1 MNTTIYLG
9 SVKWN
14 NKYAHVVDFQTETKR
29 RAWFINNF
37 IEHAKTTKLLDR
49 EQGELETDVLTYNE
63 MLERGYNYMYVEEF
77 DERVDKTFKW
87 FAFITALE
95 RTNKDTVVI
104 RYELDYWQTYFFK
117 PNGDK
122 AVTDIL
128 DAFVKREHVDRWSTT
143 STPNVY
149 KPIYSRTIEGL
160 EVGEML
166 KEEQSRYNY
175 YLYKNGEKTD
185 IGVIPYLVIHNDS
198 MTTDIN
204 TLTSINGMMI
214 QETRMFLMF
223 RINTSKNVYYRIHME
238 VGDYNQDYLIDNAFS
253 GYLDKGDNEFIIKN
267 FDTKLDNIIKIIKLN
282 YLPFRLDIVDEN
294 ANDMFISTNDD
305 MMFTYPYNPNIYVNL
320 EPLSYKKMGVEN
332 KTCYAL
338 LIRTYN
344 HIPYT
349 DNIRRYQIGEIKLPL
364 LSHIVSVFDTSSMSF
379 EPKLDTREFTYYV
392 ISSSKS
398 ENLMLY
404 YENFND
410 DVKLYLNNSL
420 DVWTYDEVVIT
431 NYGNDDVF
439 NNLRTKLNNELML
452 SNDAYL
458 NYMKNNRE
466 QIITTQ
472 TLNTTK
478 TAIGVASI
486 VGGGALIASSVAT
499 GGAGIGMGLGL
510 IAGGIGST
518 VSGVG
523 NIASEI
529 TKQHD
534 YKNKVDETKS
544 TANTLMI
551 DIAEGKDKYYLTKY
565 KIHDKYK
572 ERVYQLFMKQGY
584 LVNEYRKPNLTSRY
598 YYNYIQCS
606 YVELNPQAIPQDAV
620 RRIIENIY
628 LNGTT
633 IWHYRNPNTFRL
645 IDYSLENWEMSL
657 NPSGQ

>member
-77 DERVDKTFKW
+77 DDRVDKTFKW

-95 RTNKDTVVI
+95 RTNKDTVII

-166 KEEQSRYNY
+166 KEEQSRYDY
-175 YLYKNGEKTD
+175 YLYKNGEKTN
-185 IGVIPYLVIHNDS
+185 IGVIPYLVIHNGELDGELNIL
-198 MTTDIN
+198 TTQIN
-204 TLTSINGMMI
+204 NINLLK
-214 QETRMFLMF
+214 TRMFLMF
-223 RINTSKNVYYRIHME
+223 KINTSKNVYYRTLE
-238 VGDYNQDYLIDNAFS
+238 NNELVYYLIDKNFVGNLFA
-253 GYLDKGDNEFIIKN
+253 YNNVDIKN
-267 FDTKLDNIIKIIKLN
+267 FDIRLDNIIKIVKLN
-282 YLPFRLDIVDEN
+282 YLPFRLNIVEEN
-294 ANDMFISTNDD
+294 NEEMVISTHDELPSQPSPHKN
-305 MMFTYPYNPNIYVNL
+305 TYL
-320 EPLSYKKMGVEN
+320 TPLSYIAQSFASPTV
-332 KTCYAL
+332 YAL
-338 LIRTYN
+338 MIEVYN
-344 HIPYT
+344 HIPYA
-349 DNIRRYQIGEIKLPL
+349 DNQQRYQIGEIKLPL
-364 LSHIVSVFDTSSMSF
+364 LSHIVNINDNASMSF
-379 EPKLDTREFTYYV
+379 EPKLDTREFTYHV

-398 ENLMLY
+398 ENLVLY

-410 DVKLYLNNSL
+410 DVKLYVNNSL
-420 DVWTYDEVVIT
+420 DVWTYDELVVT

-466 QIITTQ
+466 QIQTTQ
-472 TLNTTK
+472 NLNATK

-486 VGGGALIASSVAT
+486 VGGGALIASSVVT
-499 GGAGIGMGLGL
+499 GGSGLGMGLGL

-523 NIASEI
+523 NVYSEMS
-529 TKQHD
+529 KQHD
-534 YKNKVDETKS
+534 YKNRLDEVKS
-544 TANTLMI
+544 SANTLMI
-551 DIAEGKDKYYLTKY
+551 DIAEGKDKYHLTKY

-633 IWHYRNPNTFRL
+633 IWHYRNPNDFRI
-645 IDYSLENWEMSL
+645 IDYSFENWEMSL
-657 NPSGQ
+657 ITSE

>member
-29 RAWFINNF
+29 RAWFINHF

-95 RTNKDTVVI
+95 RTNKDTVII

-166 KEEQSRYNY
+166 KEEQSRYDY
-175 YLYKNGEKTD
+175 YLYKNGEKTN
-185 IGVIPYLVIHNDS
+185 IGVMPYLVIHNGQS
-198 MTTDIN
+198 
-204 TLTSINGMMI
+204 SGYGPWINGI
-214 QETRMFLMF
+214 ELQEIRGFLMLK
-223 RINTSKNVYYRIHME
+223 IDTPKKVYYRNNSYTGNLGEH
-238 VGDYNQDYLIDNAFS
+238 DQLIDKDFN
-253 GYLDKGDNEFIIKN
+253 GYLNVEEGVFDIKN
-267 FDTKLDNIIKIIKLN
+267 FDTKLDNIIRIIKLN
-282 YLPFRLDIVDEN
+282 YLPFRLDIVEEDDD
-294 ANDMFISTNDD
+294 DMIISTHDD
-305 MMFTYPYNPNIYVNL
+305 MKRLPATRYVEL
-320 EPLSYKKMGVEN
+320 LPLTYKKYVGDIRYN
-332 KTCYAL
+332 AL
-338 LIRTYN
+338 MISTYR

-349 DNIRRYQIGEIKLPL
+349 DNVRRYPIGEIKLPL
-364 LSHIVSVFDTSSMSF
+364 LSHIVNINDASSMSF
-379 EPKLDTREFTYYV
+379 EPKLDTREFTYHV

-398 ENLMLY
+398 ENLVLY

-410 DVKLYLNNSL
+410 DVKLYINNSL
-420 DVWTYDEVVIT
+420 DVWTYDEVVVT

-439 NNLRTKLNNELML
+439 NNLRTKLNNELTL

-458 NYMKNNRE
+458 NYIKNNRE
-466 QIITTQ
+466 QIQTTQ
-472 TLNTTK
+472 NLNATK

-486 VGGGALIASSVAT
+486 IGGGALIASSVFT
-499 GGAGIGMGLGL
+499 GGGGLGMGLGL

-523 NIASEI
+523 NVYSEMS
-529 TKQHD
+529 KQYD
-534 YKNKVDETKS
+534 YKNRLDEIKS
-544 TANTLMI
+544 SANTLMI

-565 KIHDKYK
+565 KIHDKYRK
-572 ERVYQLFMKQGY
+572 RVYQLFMKQGY

>member
-87 FAFITALE
+87 FAFIVALE
-95 RTNKDTVVI
+95 RTNKDTVII

-166 KEEQSRYNY
+166 KEEQSRYDY

-185 IGVIPYLVIHNDS
+185 IGVIPYLVIHNGKLQTDVIEYN
-198 MTTDIN
+198 TTNIN
-204 TLTSINGMMI
+204 NIDL

-223 RINTSKNVYYRIHME
+223 RIGTSKNVYYRKRTNTNTYFD
-238 VGDYNQDYLIDNAFS
+238 GLIDHTFNGHLTAQV
-253 GYLDKGDNEFIIKN
+253 GVNVID

-282 YLPFRLDIVDEN
+282 YLPFRLDIVDEDDD
-294 ANDMFISTNDD
+294 DMFITTEDD
-305 MMFTYPYNPNIYVNL
+305 MKSTTTSKLVELY
-320 EPLSYKKMGVEN
+320 PLSYKILDQ
-332 KTCYAL
+332 TTYHTL
-338 LIRTYN
+338 LIATYH

-349 DNIRRYQIGEIKLPL
+349 DNTRRYPIGEIKLPL
-364 LSHIVSVFDTSSMSF
+364 LSHIVSVYDYASMSF
-379 EPKLDTREFTYYV
+379 EPKLDTREFTYNV

-458 NYMKNNRE
+458 NYIKNNRE
-466 QIITTQ
+466 QIQTTQ
-472 TLNTTK
+472 TLNATK
-478 TAIGVASI
+478 TAVGVASI
-486 VGGGALIASSVAT
+486 AVGTAFIASSVAT
-499 GGAGIGMGLGL
+499 GGAGLGMGLGL

-523 NIASEI
+523 NVYSEMS
-529 TKQHD
+529 KQHD
-534 YKNKVDETKS
+534 YKNRLDEVKS
-544 TANTLMI
+544 SANTLMI
-551 DIAEGKDKYYLTKY
+551 DIAEGKDKYHLTKY

-633 IWHYRNPNTFRL
+633 IWHYRNPNDFRF
-645 IDYSLENWEMSL
+645 IDYRFENWEMSL
-657 NPSGQ
+657 ITSE

>member
-29 RAWFINNF
+29 RAWFMDNF

-87 FAFITALE
+87 YAFIVALE
-95 RTNKDTVVI
+95 RTNKDTVII

-128 DAFVKREHVDRWSTT
+128 DAFVKREHVDRWAKTT
-143 STPNVY
+143 TPNVY

-166 KEEQSRYNY
+166 KEEQSRYDY

-185 IGVIPYLVIHNDS
+185 IGVIPYLVIHNDGTMS
-198 MTTDIN
+198 NVN
-204 TLTSINGMMI
+204 TLTSINGMML

-223 RINTSKNVYYRIHME
+223 RINTSKNVYYRIHDVFDE
-238 VGDYNQDYLIDNAFS
+238 NHDYLIDNAFS
-253 GYLDKGDNEFIIKN
+253 GYLDKKDDFNIKN

-305 MMFTYPYNPNIYVNL
+305 MMFSHAYDPNKYVNL
-320 EPLSYKKMGVEN
+320 EPLSYKEGQVDYTT
-332 KTCYAL
+332 KTFWAL
-338 LIRTYN
+338 LIRTYK

-349 DNIRRYQIGEIKLPL
+349 DNVRRYQIGEIKLPL
-364 LSHIVSVFDTSSMSF
+364 LSHIVSLYDYASMSY
-379 EPKLDTREFTYYV
+379 EPKLDTREFTYNV

-410 DVKLYLNNSL
+410 DVKLYINNSL
-420 DVWTYDEVVIT
+420 DVWTYDELVIT

-458 NYMKNNRE
+458 NYIKNNRE
-466 QIITTQ
+466 QIQTTQ
-472 TLNTTK
+472 TLNATK
-478 TAIGVASI
+478 TAVGVASI
-486 VGGGALIASSVAT
+486 AVGSALIASSVAT
-499 GGAGIGMGLGL
+499 GGAGLGMGLGL
-510 IAGGIGST
+510 IAGGLGST

-523 NIASEI
+523 NVYSEMS
-529 TKQHD
+529 KQYD
-534 YKNKVDETKS
+534 YKNKVDEVKS
-544 TANTLMI
+544 SANTLMI

-565 KIHDKYK
+565 KIHDKYR

-606 YVELNPQAIPQDAV
+606 YVELNSQAIPQDAV

-633 IWHYRNPNTFRL
+633 IWHYRNPNDFRF
-645 IDYSLENWEMSL
+645 IDYRFENWEMSL
-657 NPSGQ
+657 ITSE

>member
-29 RAWFINNF
+29 RAWFINHF

-77 DERVDKTFKW
+77 DDRVDKTFKW

-166 KEEQSRYNY
+166 KEEQSRYDY
-175 YLYKNGEKTD
+175 YLYKNGEKTN
-185 IGVIPYLVIHNDS
+185 IGVTPYLVIHNGELDGVLNALS
-198 MTTDIN
+198 
-204 TLTSINGMMI
+204 TSINNI
-214 QETRMFLMF
+214 SLQNTRMFLMF
-223 RINTSKNVYYRIHME
+223 RIETYKMVYYR
-238 VGDYNQDYLIDNAFS
+238 VLY
-253 GYLDKGDNEFIIKN
+253 DNEYQDFLINHTFNGNLYAYENVDIKN
-267 FDTKLDNIIKIIKLN
+267 FDTTLDNIIKIVKLN
-282 YLPFRLDIVDEN
+282 YLPFRLHIVDEN
-294 ANDMFISTNDD
+294 NDEMFISTYDETPEQPISFKD
-305 MMFTYPYNPNIYVNL
+305 VIL
-320 EPLSYKKMGVEN
+320 EPLSYM
-332 KTCYAL
+332 TPYPFTYHAL
-338 LIRTYN
+338 MIVKYN
-344 HIPYT
+344 HIPYV
-349 DNIRRYQIGEIKLPL
+349 NNQHRYQIGEIKLPL
-364 LSHIVSVFDTSSMSF
+364 LSHIVNINDNASMSF
-379 EPKLDTREFTYYV
+379 EPKLDTREFTYHV

-410 DVKLYLNNSL
+410 DVKLYVNNSL

-466 QIITTQ
+466 QIQTTQ

-486 VGGGALIASSVAT
+486 VGGVAFIASSVAT
-499 GGAGIGMGLGL
+499 GGAGLGMGLGL
-510 IAGGIGST
+510 IAGGVGST

-529 TKQHD
+529 SKQYD
-534 YKNKVDETKS
+534 YKDRLDETKS
-544 TANTLMI
+544 SANTLMI

>member
-29 RAWFINNF
+29 RAWFINHF

-95 RTNKDTVVI
+95 RTNKDTVII

-166 KEEQSRYNY
+166 KEEQSRYDY
-175 YLYKNGEKTD
+175 YLYKNGEKTN
-185 IGVIPYLVIHNDS
+185 IGVMPYLVIHNGES
-198 MTTDIN
+198 
-204 TLTSINGMMI
+204 SGYGPWVNGI
-214 QETRMFLMF
+214 ELQEIRGFLMLK
-223 RINTSKNVYYRIHME
+223 IDTPKKVYYRNNSYIGNLGEH
-238 VGDYNQDYLIDNAFS
+238 DQLIDKDFN
-253 GYLDKGDNEFIIKN
+253 GYLNVEEGVFDIKN

-282 YLPFRLDIVDEN
+282 YLPFRLDIVEEDDD
-294 ANDMFISTNDD
+294 DMIISTHDD
-305 MMFTYPYNPNIYVNL
+305 MKYLPATRYVEL
-320 EPLSYKKMGVEN
+320 LPLTYKKYVGDIRYN
-332 KTCYAL
+332 AL
-338 LIRTYN
+338 MISTYR

-364 LSHIVSVFDTSSMSF
+364 LSHIVNINDNASMSF
-379 EPKLDTREFTYYV
+379 EPKLDTREFTYHV

-398 ENLMLY
+398 ENLVLY

-410 DVKLYLNNSL
+410 DVKLYINNSL

-458 NYMKNNRE
+458 NYIKNNRE
-466 QIITTQ
+466 QIQTTQ
-472 TLNTTK
+472 TLNATK

-486 VGGGALIASSVAT
+486 VVGTALIASSIAT
-499 GGAGIGMGLGL
+499 GGAGLGMGLGL

-523 NIASEI
+523 NVYSEMS
-529 TKQHD
+529 KQYD
-534 YKNKVDETKS
+534 YKNRLDETKS
-544 TANTLMI
+544 SANTLMI

>member
-29 RAWFINNF
+29 RAWFINHF

-95 RTNKDTVVI
+95 RTNKDTVII

-166 KEEQSRYNY
+166 KEEQSRYDY
-175 YLYKNGEKTD
+175 YLYKNGEKTN
-185 IGVIPYLVIHNDS
+185 IGVVPYLVIHNDS
-198 MTTDIN
+198 EGIYTYN
-204 TLTSINGMMI
+204 TSINGMLL
-214 QETRMFLMF
+214 QETRMFLML
-223 RINTSKNVYYRIHME
+223 RIDTRKDVYYRNNSHTGNE
-238 VGDYNQDYLIDNAFS
+238 GEHDLLIDNNFN
-253 GYLDKGDNEFIIKN
+253 GFLNIQEGVFEIKN

-282 YLPFRLDIVDEN
+282 YLPFRLDIVEEDDD
-294 ANDMFISTNDD
+294 DMFISTVDD
-305 MMFTYPYNPNIYVNL
+305 MKVLPTNRYVEL
-320 EPLSYKKMGVEN
+320 VPLSYRKDGNNLKR
-332 KTCYAL
+332 YHAL
-338 LIRTYN
+338 IIATYQ

-349 DNIRRYQIGEIKLPL
+349 DNTRRYQIGEIKLPL
-364 LSHIVSVFDTSSMSF
+364 LSHIVNINDTASMSF
-379 EPKLDTREFTYYV
+379 EPKLDTREFTYNV

-398 ENLMLY
+398 ENLMLS

-420 DVWTYDEVVIT
+420 DVWTYDELVVT

-466 QIITTQ
+466 QIQTTQ
-472 TLNTTK
+472 NLNATK

-486 VGGGALIASSVAT
+486 VGGGALIASSIVT
-499 GGAGIGMGLGL
+499 GGGGLGMGLGL
-510 IAGGIGST
+510 IAGGLGST

-523 NIASEI
+523 NLASESS
-529 TKQHD
+529 KQYD
-534 YKNKVDETKS
+534 YKNRVDEVKS
-544 TANTLMI
+544 SANTLMI

-572 ERVYQLFMKQGY
+572 ERVYQLLMKQGY

>member
-14 NKYAHVVDFQTETKR
+14 NKYTHVVDFQTETKR
-29 RAWFINNF
+29 RAWFMNNF

-49 EQGELETDVLTYNE
+49 EQGELETDILTYNE
-63 MLERGYNYMYVEEF
+63 MLERGFNYMYVEEF

-87 FAFITALE
+87 FAFIVALE
-95 RTNKDTVVI
+95 RTNKDTVII

-143 STPNVY
+143 PTPNVY

-160 EVGEML
+160 EVGEMI
-166 KEEQSRYNY
+166 KEEQGRYDY

-185 IGVIPYLVIHNDS
+185 IGVTPYLVIHNGELDK
-198 MTTDIN
+198 DIN
-204 TLTSINGMMI
+204 TLNTTINRI
-214 QETRMFLMF
+214 VLQEIRMFLMF
-223 RINTSKNVYYRIHME
+223 RIQTPKNVYYRTAL
-238 VGDYNQDYLIDNAFS
+238 GAGAYDDRLIDNAFN
-253 GYLDKGDNEFIIKN
+253 GYLDIQSDFDIKN

-282 YLPFRLDIVDEN
+282 YLPFKLFIDEEN
-294 ANDMFISTNDD
+294 DNDMFISTNDD
-305 MMFTYPYNPNIYVNL
+305 IFDPPGRYVRL
-320 EPLSYKKMGVEN
+320 TPLSYRKRWGID
-332 KTCYAL
+332 TYHAL
-338 LIRTYN
+338 LITTYK

-349 DNIRRYQIGEIKLPL
+349 DWRRYEIGEIKLPL
-364 LSHIVSVFDTSSMSF
+364 LSKIINVGDKASMSF

-398 ENLMLY
+398 ENLVLY

-420 DVWTYDEVVIT
+420 DVWTYDEMVVT

-439 NNLRTKLNNELML
+439 NNLRTKLNNEVML

-466 QIITTQ
+466 QVQTTQ
-472 TLNTTK
+472 TLNATK
-478 TAIGVASI
+478 TAVGVVSI
-486 VGGGALIASSVAT
+486 VGGAGMIAS
-499 GGAGIGMGLGL
+499 GGGLGMGLGL
-510 IAGGIGST
+510 IAGGVGST
-518 VSGVG
+518 VSGAG

-529 TKQHD
+529 AKQHD
-534 YKNKVDETKS
+534 YKNRLDEVKS
-544 TANTLMI
+544 SANTLMI

-565 KIHDKYK
+565 KIHDKYR
-572 ERVYQLFMKQGY
+572 ERVYQLLMKQGY

>member
-9 SVKWN
+9 SVMWN

-29 RAWFINNF
+29 RAWFMNNF

-49 EQGELETDVLTYNE
+49 EQGDLETDVLTYNE

-95 RTNKDTVVI
+95 RTNKDTVII

-128 DAFVKREHVDRWSTT
+128 DTFVKREHVDRWSTT

-166 KEEQSRYNY
+166 KEEQSRYDY

-185 IGVIPYLVIHNDS
+185 IGVTPYLVIHNDS
-198 MTTDIN
+198 GTPYTYD
-204 TLTSINGMMI
+204 TSINGMNL
-214 QETRMFLMF
+214 QDTRMFLML
-223 RINTSKNVYYRIHME
+223 RIDTHKDVYYRNNSH
-238 VGDYNQDYLIDNAFS
+238 VGNDGAHDLLIDNNFN
-253 GYLDKGDNEFIIKN
+253 GHLNVQEGVFDIKN

-282 YLPFRLDIVDEN
+282 YLPFRLDIVEEDDD
-294 ANDMFISTNDD
+294 DMVISTVDD
-305 MMFTYPYNPNIYVNL
+305 MKVLPTNRYVQL
-320 EPLSYKKMGVEN
+320 VPLSYRKDTNNLKR
-332 KTCYAL
+332 YHAL
-338 LIRTYN
+338 IIETYR

-349 DNIRRYQIGEIKLPL
+349 DNTRRYQIGEIKLPL
-364 LSHIVSVFDTSSMSF
+364 LSHIVNINDNASMSF
-379 EPKLDTREFTYYV
+379 EPKLDTREFTYHV

-398 ENLMLY
+398 ENLTLY

-420 DVWTYDEVVIT
+420 DVWTYDEVVVT

-466 QIITTQ
+466 QIQTTQ
-472 TLNTTK
+472 NVNATK

-486 VGGGALIASSVAT
+486 LAGSAFISSSVFTGGGGL
-499 GGAGIGMGLGL
+499 GMGLGL
-510 IAGGIGST
+510 IAGGLGST
-518 VSGVG
+518 VSSVG
-523 NIASEI
+523 NIVSESA
-529 TKQHD
+529 KQYD
-534 YKNKVDETKS
+534 YKNRLDETKS
-544 TANTLMI
+544 SANTLMI

-572 ERVYQLFMKQGY
+572 ERVYQLLMKQGY

-606 YVELNPQAIPQDAV
+606 YVEINPQAIPQDAV
-620 RRIIENIY
+620 RRIIESIY

-645 IDYSLENWEMSL
+645 IDYSFENWEMSL

>member
-29 RAWFINNF
+29 RAWFMQNF

-95 RTNKDTVVI
+95 RTNKDTVII

-117 PNGDK
+117 PNGEK
-122 AVTDIL
+122 AATDIL

-185 IGVIPYLVIHNDS
+185 IGVIPYLVIHNGRLNKLG
-198 MTTDIN
+198 TTF
-204 TLTSINGMMI
+204 TSINGMVL
-214 QETRMFLMF
+214 QDTRMFLMF
-223 RINTSKNVYYRIHME
+223 RIDTPKNVYYRTSL
-238 VGDYNQDYLIDNAFS
+238 VGIEYQDRLIDNAFN
-253 GYLDKGDNEFIIKN
+253 GYLDKQDNKFEINN

-305 MMFTYPYNPNIYVNL
+305 MLFLPTNRYVRL
-320 EPLSYKKMGVEN
+320 LPLSYR
-332 KTCYAL
+332 KTWDDKTYHAL
-338 LIRTYN
+338 LIDTYI

-364 LSHIVSVFDTSSMSF
+364 LSHIVNINDNASMSF
-379 EPKLDTREFTYYV
+379 EPKLDTREFTYHV

-458 NYMKNNRE
+458 NYIKNNRE
-466 QIITTQ
+466 QIQTTQ
-472 TLNTTK
+472 NLNATK

-486 VGGGALIASSVAT
+486 VGGAAFIASSVAT
-499 GGAGIGMGLGL
+499 GGAGLGMGLGL
-510 IAGGIGST
+510 IAGGLGST

-523 NIASEI
+523 NIVSESA
-529 TKQHD
+529 KQYD
-534 YKNKVDETKS
+534 YKNRLDETKS
-544 TANTLMI
+544 SANTLMI

>member
-9 SVKWN
+9 SVMWN

-29 RAWFINNF
+29 RAWFMNNF

-49 EQGELETDVLTYNE
+49 EQGDLETDVLTYNE

-95 RTNKDTVVI
+95 RTNKDTVII

-128 DAFVKREHVDRWSTT
+128 DTFVKREHVDRWSTT

-166 KEEQSRYNY
+166 KEEQSRYDY

-185 IGVIPYLVIHNDS
+185 IGVTPYLVIHNDS
-198 MTTDIN
+198 GTPYYTYD
-204 TLTSINGMMI
+204 TSINGMNL
-214 QETRMFLMF
+214 QDTRMFLML
-223 RINTSKNVYYRIHME
+223 RIDTHKDVYYRNNSH
-238 VGDYNQDYLIDNAFS
+238 VGNDGAHDLLIDNNFN
-253 GYLDKGDNEFIIKN
+253 GHLNVQEGVFDIKN

-282 YLPFRLDIVDEN
+282 YLPFRLDIVEEDDD
-294 ANDMFISTNDD
+294 DMVISTVDD
-305 MMFTYPYNPNIYVNL
+305 MKVLPTNRYVQL
-320 EPLSYKKMGVEN
+320 VPLSYRKDGNNLKR
-332 KTCYAL
+332 YHAL
-338 LIRTYN
+338 LIETYR

-349 DNIRRYQIGEIKLPL
+349 DNTRRYQIGEIKLPL
-364 LSHIVSVFDTSSMSF
+364 LSHIVNINDNASMSF
-379 EPKLDTREFTYYV
+379 EPKLDTREFTYHV

-398 ENLMLY
+398 ENLTLY

-420 DVWTYDEVVIT
+420 DVWTYDEVVVT

-466 QIITTQ
+466 QIQTTQ
-472 TLNTTK
+472 NVNATK

-486 VGGGALIASSVAT
+486 LAGSAFISSSVFTGGGGL
-499 GGAGIGMGLGL
+499 GMGLGL
-510 IAGGIGST
+510 IAGGLGST

-523 NIASEI
+523 NIVSESA
-529 TKQHD
+529 KQYD
-534 YKNKVDETKS
+534 YKNRLDETKS
-544 TANTLMI
+544 SANTLMI

-572 ERVYQLFMKQGY
+572 ERVYQLLMKQGY

-606 YVELNPQAIPQDAV
+606 YVEINPQAIPQDAV

-645 IDYSLENWEMSL
+645 IDYSFENWEMSL

>member
-29 RAWFINNF
+29 RAWFINHF

-77 DERVDKTFKW
+77 DDRVDKTFKW

-166 KEEQSRYNY
+166 KEEQSRYDY
-175 YLYKNGEKTD
+175 YLYKNGEKTN
-185 IGVIPYLVIHNDS
+185 IGVTPYLVIHNGELDGVLNALS
-198 MTTDIN
+198 
-204 TLTSINGMMI
+204 TSINNI
-214 QETRMFLMF
+214 SLQNTRMFLMF
-223 RINTSKNVYYRIHME
+223 RIETYKMVYYR
-238 VGDYNQDYLIDNAFS
+238 VLY
-253 GYLDKGDNEFIIKN
+253 DNEYQDFLINHTFNGNLYAYENVDIKN
-267 FDTKLDNIIKIIKLN
+267 FDTTLDNIIKIVKLN
-282 YLPFRLDIVDEN
+282 YLPFRLHIVDEN
-294 ANDMFISTNDD
+294 NDEMFISTYDETPEQPISFKD
-305 MMFTYPYNPNIYVNL
+305 VIL
-320 EPLSYKKMGVEN
+320 EPLSYM
-332 KTCYAL
+332 TPYPFTYHAL
-338 LIRTYN
+338 MIVKYN
-344 HIPYT
+344 HIPYV
-349 DNIRRYQIGEIKLPL
+349 NNQHRYQIGEIKLPL
-364 LSHIVSVFDTSSMSF
+364 LSHIVNINDNASMSF
-379 EPKLDTREFTYYV
+379 EPKLDTREFTYHV

-398 ENLMLY
+398 ENLVLY

-410 DVKLYLNNSL
+410 DVKLYVNNSL

-466 QIITTQ
+466 QIQTTQ

-486 VGGGALIASSVAT
+486 VGGVAFIASSVAT
-499 GGAGIGMGLGL
+499 GGAGLGMGLGL
-510 IAGGIGST
+510 IAGGVGST

-529 TKQHD
+529 SKQYD
-534 YKNKVDETKS
+534 YKDRLDETKS
-544 TANTLMI
+544 SANTLMI

>member
-14 NKYAHVVDFQTETKR
+14 NKYTHVVDFQTETKR
-29 RAWFINNF
+29 RAWFMNNF

-49 EQGELETDVLTYNE
+49 EQGELETDILTYNE
-63 MLERGYNYMYVEEF
+63 MLERGFNYMYVEEF

-87 FAFITALE
+87 FAFIVALE
-95 RTNKDTVVI
+95 RTNKDTVII

-128 DAFVKREHVDRWSTT
+128 DAFVKREHVDRWEATP
-143 STPNVY
+143 TPNVY

-166 KEEQSRYNY
+166 KEEQSRYDY
-175 YLYKNGEKTD
+175 YLYKNGEKTN
-185 IGVIPYLVIHNDS
+185 ISVTPFLVIHNGTGNL
-198 MTTDIN
+198 TT
-204 TLTSINGMMI
+204 INGI
-214 QETRMFLMF
+214 NLQEIRMFLMF
-223 RINTSKNVYYRIHME
+223 RIGTTKNVYYRINAG
-238 VGDYNQDYLIDNAFS
+238 VDGYVDRLIDSAFN
-253 GYLDKGDNEFIIKN
+253 GYLDNHDNEFQLKN
-267 FDTKLDNIIKIIKLN
+267 FDTKLDNIIRIIKLN
-282 YLPFRLDIVDEN
+282 YLPFRLDIVEEDDD
-294 ANDMFISTNDD
+294 DMIISTDED
-305 MMFTYPYNPNIYVNL
+305 MMEPHYPSRYATLLPYSYRKTHDDKTYH
-320 EPLSYKKMGVEN
+320 
-332 KTCYAL
+332 AL
-338 LIRTYN
+338 GIETYN

-349 DNIRRYQIGEIKLPL
+349 DNVRRYQIGEIKLPL
-364 LSHIVSVFDTSSMSF
+364 LSHIVNINDASSMSF
-379 EPKLDTREFTYYV
+379 EPKLDTREFTYHV

-398 ENLMLY
+398 ENLVLY

-410 DVKLYLNNSL
+410 DVKLYINNSL
-420 DVWTYDEVVIT
+420 DVWTYDEVVVT

-439 NNLRTKLNNELML
+439 NNLRTKLNNELTL

-458 NYMKNNRE
+458 NYIKNNRE
-466 QIITTQ
+466 QIQTTQ
-472 TLNTTK
+472 NLNATK

-486 VGGGALIASSVAT
+486 IGGGALIASSVVT
-499 GGAGIGMGLGL
+499 GGGGLGMGLGL

-523 NIASEI
+523 NIASESA
-529 TKQHD
+529 KQYD
-534 YKNKVDETKS
+534 YKDRLDETKS
-544 TANTLMI
+544 SANTLMI
-551 DIAEGKDKYYLTKY
+551 DIAEGKDKYHLTKY
-565 KIHDKYK
+565 KIHDKYR

-633 IWHYRNPNTFRL
+633 IWHYRNPNTFRF

-657 NPSGQ
+657 IPSEQ

>member
-29 RAWFINNF
+29 RAWFINHF

-95 RTNKDTVVI
+95 RTNKDTVII

-143 STPNVY
+143 PTPNVY

-166 KEEQSRYNY
+166 KEEQSRYDY
-175 YLYKNGEKTD
+175 YLYKNGEKTN
-185 IGVIPYLVIHNDS
+185 IGVTPYLVIHNGELNGQLNAL
-198 MTTDIN
+198 T
-204 TLTSINGMMI
+204 TSINNI
-214 QETRMFLMF
+214 SLQNTRMFLMF
-223 RINTSKNVYYRIHME
+223 RIGTYKMVYYR
-238 VGDYNQDYLIDNAFS
+238 VLY
-253 GYLDKGDNEFIIKN
+253 DNEYQDFLINHTFNGNLYAYENVDIKN
-267 FDTKLDNIIKIIKLN
+267 FDTTLDNIIKIVKLN
-282 YLPFRLDIVDEN
+282 YLPFRLHIVEEDDD
-294 ANDMFISTNDD
+294 DMFISTYDE
-305 MMFTYPYNPNIYVNL
+305 TPEQPIYFKDVIL
-320 EPLSYKKMGVEN
+320 EPLSYM
-332 KTCYAL
+332 TPYPFTYHAL
-338 LIRTYN
+338 MIVKYN
-344 HIPYT
+344 HIPYV
-349 DNIRRYQIGEIKLPL
+349 NNQHRYQIGEIKLPL
-364 LSHIVSVFDTSSMSF
+364 LSHIVNINDNASMSF
-379 EPKLDTREFTYYV
+379 EPKLDTREFTYHV

-410 DVKLYLNNSL
+410 DVKLYVNNSL

-458 NYMKNNRE
+458 NYIKNNRE
-466 QIITTQ
+466 QIQTTQ
-472 TLNTTK
+472 NLNATK

-486 VGGGALIASSVAT
+486 VGGAAFIASSVAT
-499 GGAGIGMGLGL
+499 GGAGLGMGLGL
-510 IAGGIGST
+510 IAGGLGST

-523 NIASEI
+523 NIVSESA
-529 TKQHD
+529 KQYD
-534 YKNKVDETKS
+534 YKNRLDETKS
-544 TANTLMI
+544 SANTLMI